1 MAESSTASDKRL
13 ARRYGNTSRNLPG
26 RLIVL
31 GIVALLVVTGTYI
44 FVQMNRVSTPNV
56 SASQAGWS
64 REKGKEEEVFIFTLD
79 VTREEPEVQ
88 IATALLPHSITMS
101 PRLAAAQS
109 SYQAELRRP
118 FVWTC
123 LLQPANSLWP
133 ARFMAVRRIFR
144 SISSHK
150 RHNFTC
156 EKLRF

>member
-79 VTREEPEVQ
+79 VTREEPELDSYCIITALNYDVAEVGRRAVFIPGGTEKTVRMDVP
-88 IATALLPHSITMS
+88 IAT
-101 PRLAAAQS
+101 RELAVAGKVYGCSTDIPEYLKPQAA
-109 SYQAELRRP
+109 
-118 FVWTC
+118 
-123 LLQPANSLWP
+123 
-133 ARFMAVRRIFR
+133 
-144 SISSHK
+144 
-150 RHNFTC
+150 
-156 EKLRF
+156 